1 MRQEKND
8 ISPTTLAERAL
19 DRLSNLPGEIGYVA
33 FRKLKR
39 RLQAKAELRFQREV
53 NSLQATDLVLD
64 LGANIGDLTELFAV
78 KGCEVHAF
86 EPEPETFKLLKQRFE
101 AYTNV
106 HLHNAA
112 VGIEEGE
119 TELIVP
125 SSFRENPRSASKASS
140 ITLDRYKSPNAIRHN
155 VKVLNIIDFI
165 SKCPRRPRLIK
176 FDIEGAELDILE
188 KFQVENVL
196 SRETMVFVETHERLE
211 RKHLPR
217 VKFLQE
223 WARNQSEPY
232 VNLFWG

>member
-1 MRQEKND
+1 MRQERND

-53 NSLQATDLVLD
+53 NSLLESDLVLD
-64 LGANIGDLTELFAV
+64 LGANVGDLTELFAL

-101 AYTNV
+101 TYANV

-112 VGIEEGE
+112 VGVQDGE
-119 TELIVP
+119 AELVVP

-155 VKVLNIIDFI
+155 VRVVNIIDFI
-165 SKCPRRPRLIK
+165 YKCQKPPRLIK

-188 KFQVENVL
+188 KLQMENVL
-196 SRETMVFVETHERLE
+196 SQETMIFVETHERLE
-211 RKHLPR
+211 RKQLSR
-217 VKFLQE
+217 VKALQE
-223 WARNQSEPY
+223 WARNQAEAY

>member
-1 MRQEKND
+1 MRQEKKD

-39 RLQAKAELRFQREV
+39 RLQAKAELLFQREL
-53 NSLQATDLVLD
+53 NALSASDLVLD
-64 LGANIGDLTELFAV
+64 LGANIGDLTELFAL

-101 AYTNV
+101 TYPKV

-119 TELIVP
+119 AELVVP

-140 ITLDRYKSPNAIRHN
+140 ITLDRYNSPNAIRHN
-155 VKVLNIIDFI
+155 VRVVNIIDFI
-165 SKCPRRPRLIK
+165 SKCPRRPKLIK

-188 KFQVENVL
+188 KFQAENVL
-196 SRETMVFVETHERLE
+196 SQETMVFVETHERLE
-211 RKHLPR
+211 RKQLPR

-223 WARNQSEPY
+223 WARNQAEPY
-232 VNLFWG
+232 INLFWG